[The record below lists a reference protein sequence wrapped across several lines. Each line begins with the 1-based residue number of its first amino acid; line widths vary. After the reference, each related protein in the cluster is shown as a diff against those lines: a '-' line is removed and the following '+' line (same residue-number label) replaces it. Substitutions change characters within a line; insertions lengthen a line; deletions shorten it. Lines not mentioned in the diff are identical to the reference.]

1 MLEVRDLRVRYGA
14 VEALRGISL
23 QVRAGE
29 LVALIGSNETGKST
43 CLKALAGIQRPV
55 EGSIRFNGEELAA
68 EPSHRIVARGVVL
81 VPEGRRVF
89 ADQTVLDNLLLG
101 GYRRPEAGGESALRR
116 HAEEYLTRFP
126 ILRER
131 KDLSAGG
138 LSGGEQQMLAISR
151 GLMAGPKLILLDEPS
166 LGLAPL
172 LVRRIFDI
180 IQALRSEGKTILLV
194 EQMANLALRVADRAY
209 VLEQGR
215 IVLEGSA
222 RELLA
227 HPDVARAYLGRR
239 AGKG

>member
-29 LVALIGSNETGKST
+29 LVALIGSNGAGKST